1 MNMHLRTPARVALM
15 AAVSIG
21 LLAGCTPAA
30 DGRAPNTPSV
40 TPTTSASLPAAI
52 DLSAQLQ
59 QLESEYAARIG
70 VSALDTGTGQRVSYR
85 ADERFGFASSF
96 KVFVAAGFL
105 SQVPAAE
112 RDAAVTWTQEDVDA
126 AGYSPVTSE
135 HITDGLTLSQLAEA
149 AVRSS
154 DNTATNIILGKIGGP
169 AGLQDILRQAGDDTS
184 NIVSSEPDLNIIE
197 AGSTDDTT
205 TPAAFTAGLKTF
217 LIGDA
222 LPEADR
228 SMLLDWMSENA
239 TGDLLI
245 RAGAP
250 DGWTVADKSGG
261 AYGIRNDIAIVTPP
275 GRAPIIL
282 TILTVK
288 NDPDAEYDNNTVA
301 DTAQVVLDALR

>member
-1 MNMHLRTPARVALM
+1 M
-15 AAVSIG
+15 AAVSVG
-21 LLAGCTPAA
+21 LLTGCTPVT
-30 DGRAPNTPSV
+30 DERPPNSPSA
-40 TPTTSASLPAAI
+40 TPTASVPVEI
-52 DLSAQLQ
+52 DLSDALQ

-70 VSALDTGTGQRVSYR
+70 VSAFDTGTGQTISYR

-112 RDAAVTWTQEDVDA
+112 RDAVVTWTQEAIDV

-135 HITDGLTLSQLAEA
+135 HIAEGLTLSQLAEA

-154 DNTATNIILGKIGGP
+154 DNTATNIILGRIGGP
-169 AGLQDILRQAGDDTS
+169 EGLQAILRQGGDSTS
-184 NIVSSEPDLNIIE
+184 EIVNAEPDVNIIE

-205 TPAAFTAGLKTF
+205 TPAAFTAGLHAVLNGGMLAEVDKTT
-217 LIGDA
+217 LV
-222 LPEADR
+222 
-228 SMLLDWMSENA
+228 DWMSGNA

-245 RAGAP
+245 RAGTP
-250 DGWTVADKSGG
+250 DGWAVADKSGG

-275 GRAPIIL
+275 DRAPIIL

-288 NDPDAEYDNNTVA
+288 NAPDAEYDDNTVA
-301 DTAQVVLDALR
+301 DTARAVLDALK

>member
-1 MNMHLRTPARVALM
+1 M
-15 AAVSIG
+15 AAVSVG
-21 LLAGCTPAA
+21 LLTGCTPVT
-30 DGRAPNTPSV
+30 DERPPNSPSA
-40 TPTTSASLPAAI
+40 TPTASVPAEI
-52 DLSAQLQ
+52 DLSDALQ

-70 VSALDTGTGQRVSYR
+70 VSAFDTGTGQTISYR
-85 ADERFGFASSF
+85 AGERFGFASSF

-112 RDAAVTWTQEDVDA
+112 RDAVVTWTQEAIDV

-135 HITDGLTLSQLAEA
+135 HIAEGLTLSQLAEA

-154 DNTATNIILGKIGGP
+154 DNTATNIILGRIGGP
-169 AGLQDILRQAGDDTS
+169 EGLQAILRQGGDSTS
-184 NIVSSEPDLNIIE
+184 EIVNAEPDVNIIE

-205 TPAAFTAGLKTF
+205 TPAAFTAGLHAVLNGDMLAEVDKTT
-217 LIGDA
+217 LV
-222 LPEADR
+222 
-228 SMLLDWMSENA
+228 DWMSGNA

-250 DGWTVADKSGG
+250 DGWAVADKSGG

-275 GRAPIIL
+275 DRAPIIL

-288 NDPDAEYDNNTVA
+288 NAPDAEYDDNTVA
-301 DTAQVVLDALR
+301 DTARAVLGALK

>member
-1 MNMHLRTPARVALM
+1 M
-15 AAVSIG
+15 AAVSVG
-21 LLAGCTPAA
+21 LLTGCAPAT
-30 DGRAPNTPSV
+30 DGRATSAPSV
-40 TPTTSASLPAAI
+40 EPTASVPAEI
-52 DLSAQLQ
+52 DLSGELQ
-59 QLESEYAARIG
+59 QLESAYAARIG
-70 VSALDTGTGQRVSYR
+70 VSAFDTGTGQSISYR

-112 RDAAVTWTQEDVDA
+112 RDAVVTWTQEDIDA

-135 HITDGLTLSQLAEA
+135 HIAEGLTLSQLAEA

-169 AGLQDILRQAGDDTS
+169 AGLQEILRQAGDDTS
-184 NIVSSEPDLNIIE
+184 NIVNAEPDLNIIE

-205 TPAAFTAGLKTF
+205 TPAAFTAGLHAVLT
-217 LIGDA
+217 GD
-222 LPEADR
+222 LLTETDTTT
-228 SMLLDWMSENA
+228 LLDWMSDNA
-239 TGDLLI
+239 TGDALI

-275 GRAPIIL
+275 DRAPIIL

-301 DTAQVVLDALR
+301 DTARVVLDALT

>member
-1 MNMHLRTPARVALM
+1 M
-15 AAVSIG
+15 AAVSVG
-21 LLAGCTPAA
+21 LLTGCTPVT
-30 DGRAPNTPSV
+30 DERPPNSPSA
-40 TPTTSASLPAAI
+40 TPTASVPAEI
-52 DLSAQLQ
+52 DLSDALQ

-70 VSALDTGTGQRVSYR
+70 VSAFDTGTGQTISYR
-85 ADERFGFASSF
+85 AGERFGFASSF

-112 RDAAVTWTQEDVDA
+112 RDAVVTWTQEAIDV

-135 HITDGLTLSQLAEA
+135 HIAEGLTLSQLAEA

-154 DNTATNIILGKIGGP
+154 DNTATNIILGRIGGP
-169 AGLQDILRQAGDDTS
+169 EGLQAILRQSGDSTS
-184 NIVSSEPDLNIIE
+184 EIVNAEPDVNIIE

-205 TPAAFTAGLKTF
+205 TPAAFTAGLHAALNGDMLAEVDKTT
-217 LIGDA
+217 LV
-222 LPEADR
+222 
-228 SMLLDWMSENA
+228 DWMSGNA

-250 DGWTVADKSGG
+250 DGWAVADKSGG

-275 GRAPIIL
+275 DRAPIIL

-288 NDPDAEYDNNTVA
+288 NAPDAEYDDNTVA
-301 DTAQVVLDALR
+301 DTARAVLDALK

>member
-1 MNMHLRTPARVALM
+1 M
-15 AAVSIG
+15 AAVSVG
-21 LLAGCTPAA
+21 LLTGCTPVT
-30 DGRAPNTPSV
+30 DERPPNSPSA
-40 TPTTSASLPAAI
+40 TPTASVPVEI
-52 DLSAQLQ
+52 DLSDALQ

-70 VSALDTGTGQRVSYR
+70 VSAFDTGTGQTISYR
-85 ADERFGFASSF
+85 AGERFGFASSF

-112 RDAAVTWTQEDVDA
+112 RDAVVTWTQEAIDV

-135 HITDGLTLSQLAEA
+135 HIAEGLTLSQLAEA

-154 DNTATNIILGKIGGP
+154 DNTATNIILGRIGGP
-169 AGLQDILRQAGDDTS
+169 EGLQAILRQGGDSTS
-184 NIVSSEPDLNIIE
+184 EIVNAEPDVNIIE

-205 TPAAFTAGLKTF
+205 TPAAFTAGLHAVLNGDMLAEVDKTT
-217 LIGDA
+217 LV
-222 LPEADR
+222 
-228 SMLLDWMSENA
+228 DWMSGNA

-250 DGWTVADKSGG
+250 DGWAVADKSGG

-275 GRAPIIL
+275 DRAPIIL

-288 NDPDAEYDNNTVA
+288 NAPDAEYDDNTVA
-301 DTAQVVLDALR
+301 DTARAVLGALK